1 MKRTSWIILG
11 WLGVLTTVQAASFD
25 CAKAA
30 SNIEKLICG
39 DNELS
44 KLDETLHKAYRQA
57 IDRSVD
63 KAKATKEQRRWL
75 KDVRNTCTEASC
87 LESAYQ
93 GRIGELAVP
102 PEDKDVCFTLFAK
115 LDMVG
120 EQNRKRVCRSEI
132 ALLLRKP
139 IAPINIGDKMI
150 FGDKEVS
157 NCEQYLTEIPYGGF
171 WQSRR
176 ELVIEAPFM
185 RSCGV
190 LVSLWNARQ
199 SKDYY
204 STVTEA
210 LNPKHVPPS
219 FIVHVATGDQA
230 DELFALEQAGKTAF
244 EVIENQK
251 VALKKNKLSY
261 NDTSVE
267 VIAAADV
274 DNDGLNDYIV
284 ASSYSTGTDS
294 SYSVGYLS
302 PTKYRKASRWIQF
315 DQSNMSMPK
324 IP

>member
-11 WLGVLTTVQAASFD
+11 WLALLTTVHAASFD

-39 DNELS
+39 DDELS
-44 KLDETLHKAYRQA
+44 KLDEALNKAYQLA
-57 IDRSVD
+57 IKRSAD
-63 KAKATKEQRRWL
+63 KAKATKEQRLWL
-75 KDVRNTCTEASC
+75 KDVRNFCKDASC
-87 LESAYQ
+87 LKSAYQ
-93 GRIGELAVP
+93 GRIGELAAS

-115 LDMVG
+115 LDIVG
-120 EQNRKRVCRSEI
+120 EQDRKRVCKSEI
-132 ALLLRKP
+132 SLLLRKP
-139 IAPINIGDKMI
+139 IAPINIGDKMMSS
-150 FGDKEVS
+150 DKKIS

-171 WQSRR
+171 WQSRS

-185 RSCGV
+185 RTCGI

-210 LNPKHVPPS
+210 LDPKHIPPS
-219 FIVHVATGDQA
+219 LVVHAATGDQA
-230 DELFALEQAGKTAF
+230 DELATLEQQGKTAF
-244 EVIENQK
+244 DVIENQK
-251 VALKKNKLSY
+251 VVLKNNELAY
-261 NDTSVE
+261 DDTSVE
-267 VIAAADV
+267 VIAVADV
-274 DNDGLNDYIV
+274 DNDGLNDYLV

-294 SYSVGYLS
+294 SYFVGYLS
-302 PTKYRKASRWIQF
+302 PTKNRKASRWIQF